1 MGAPNRMVRVNEVIK
16 RELAELLER
25 ETWDGLL
32 VSVLD
37 VSTAPDLRNAIV
49 LISIFGINADARRKV
64 LNHLHK
70 IRPALQKKIAT
81 KVILKYTPVLEFRVD
96 DRIEAADRV
105 ISLLEGKNNDDDG
118 QE

>member
-25 ETWDGLL
+25 ETWNNLL
-32 VSVLD
+32 VSVLE

-49 LISIFGINADARRKV
+49 LISVFGGNENDRKKV

-70 IRPALQKKIAT
+70 IRPALQKKIAA
-81 KVILKYTPVLEFRVD
+81 KVILKYTPVLEFRID
-96 DRIEAADRV
+96 DRTEAADWG
-105 ISLLEGKNNDDDG
+105 ISLLEGKSNDNEA

>member
-1 MGAPNRMVRVNEVIK
+1 MPAPNRMVRVNELMK
-16 RELAELLER
+16 RELAGLLER

-49 LISIFGINADARRKV
+49 LLSIFGGDATAQRKV

-70 IRPALQKKIAT
+70 IRPALQKKLST
-81 KVILKYTPVLEFRVD
+81 NVVLKYTPVLEFRLD
-96 DRIEAADRV
+96 DRMEAADRV
-105 ISLLEGKNNDDDG
+105 ISLLEGKDDDEDT
-118 QE
+118 Q